1 MTITCDNDIL
11 YQEGSIIKVGEIVM
25 QLSQAVIGQTYKIK
39 SVEGKEKVRK
49 FLFTLG
55 CFEGEE
61 ITLISKLAGNYIVNI
76 KDSRYALDEK
86 MAKSIILED

>member
-1 MTITCDNDIL
+1 MLLSKVEI
-11 YQEGSIIKVGEIVM
+11 GSTFNIR
-25 QLSQAVIGQTYKIK
+25 
-39 SVEGKEKVRK
+39 SVEGTDKLKK
-49 FLFTLG
+49 FLFSLG

-86 MAKSIILED
+86 MAQSIVLEA

>member
-1 MTITCDNDIL
+1 
-11 YQEGSIIKVGEIVM
+11 M
-25 QLSQAVIGQTYKIK
+25 QLSQAVIGRTYKVK
-39 SVEGKEKVRK
+39 SIEGKEKIRK

-61 ITLISKLAGNYIVNI
+61 ITLISKLAGNYVVNI

-86 MAKSIILED
+86 MAKSIILEE

>member
-1 MTITCDNDIL
+1 ML
-11 YQEGSIIKVGEIVM
+11 
-25 QLSQAVIGQTYKIK
+25 LSQASIGETFNIK
-39 SVEGKEKVRK
+39 RIEGKEKVVK

-76 KDSRYALDEK
+76 KDSRYALDEN
-86 MAKSIILED
+86 MAKSIVVEA

>member
-1 MTITCDNDIL
+1 
-11 YQEGSIIKVGEIVM
+11 M
-25 QLSQAVIGQTYKIK
+25 QLSKAAIGQTFKIER
-39 SVEGKEKVRK
+39 VEGKEKVKK

-76 KDSRYALDEK
+76 KDSRYALDES
-86 MAKSIILED
+86 MAKSIILEA